1 MRKLILSALIVASA
15 FTTATAQLAMTRSI
29 FNGAYTPIVGGTTS
43 TAVGDDAFQQN
54 IPVGFTFNYLG
65 MPYTQFSVSTNGWM
79 SFANLAAFDAASA
92 NLFTTVSNGTVAPW
106 WDDLATS
113 AIIYQTTGTVGSQ
126 VCTIQW
132 TSLSYYITS
141 TRTINYQVKLYEG
154 TNVIEFWYGAA
165 PTGTLTTSES
175 ASIGIKSMTG
185 GNGQYLDGVT
195 GSAFVGTYF
204 TQSDR
209 WPANN
214 IRFTPGA
221 PAVLAGGTYNVG
233 VGQTYINLNEAVA
246 EINHRG
252 ISGPV
257 TLNLVDAQYDV
268 TPANGS
274 NTFPIF
280 LGPIAGASAVNTTTI
295 TKIGTA
301 AIVQYAG
308 STGGGGA
315 NQATAVAFSTT
326 SEPIIGLVGADY
338 ITLNNLDIRGNVGGQ
353 VVDHG
358 VGIYNSSSNDGATNN
373 TVSNVSVVM
382 NRAITSSRGFV
393 SNVVTV
399 PASAAGA
406 NSNNTFKDFTITSV
420 YAGIQL
426 LGNATFPD
434 LNTQVTRTSCSTY
447 NTIGNPA
454 TANDIGNGTAQT
466 YGILATNQSGFTIS
480 NNSIRNVSGSAIQT
494 DGIVINAFQGTCTVS
509 NNKIQ
514 TIRNFSTTSTTGI
527 AGIRM
532 SHTITGTHTIRV
544 FNNTVSEI
552 TSAYTGVASAARTLK
567 GIFVSGAG
575 GTTAQTYEIYNNAVS
590 IDGSGSLNLSS
601 SCFEVNGAAG
611 PVYKLGNNIFAN
623 FTAAQTGVARHYVY
637 STPTALTLGPVGTVS
652 NNNDVF
658 IANDPGV
665 SGYTGFDGTTA
676 YNTLANWTA
685 AITPAGLET
694 ASLAINPLFVNN
706 ASNLNPGALLLNAAG
721 QIPPVYITVDQ
732 NCAPRVPDNDLG
744 AYIINACSG
753 TPTAGTIT
761 GATSVCSGSGTTL
774 TLTGASSGA
783 GITYQWA
790 SATTNGGPYTTL
802 LGTSTTQV
810 TGPVTV
816 PTYYVV
822 GVGCTVSGQ
831 AVTTLQYTL
840 LVNPLP
846 AVAVMPTN
854 GSYCSG
860 GPSVALTASGASTY
874 TWSPGAGLSATTGAN
889 VNATPAVTTTY
900 TVTGTDGNG
909 CVSTATT
916 SISAGYSPVAVSAT
930 AAPPSVCNG
939 GNSQLQVNSSS
950 GNPLNTYSFTTST
963 GATLDPMVGATT
975 VLNPN
980 NDDTPTAAPAAIGF
994 TFPFNG
1000 TTYTQYSVS
1009 PDGWILLGGAIAT
1022 GDFSNQVTDPT
1033 NIPKIYPYW
1042 DDLATGTTGNVTT
1055 LVTGAAPNRIFI
1067 VQWFVTSPRA
1077 VGGPANATFQCWMYE
1092 TSGVIEFRYGSLA
1105 ASISASCGATAAV
1118 ANYQSITISSN
1129 TVSTSVPNDANNTAP
1144 ASGRMYTLTPPPVA
1158 YSWSPATF
1166 LNSTVISNPLASSV
1180 TATTTYTVVATS
1192 GVCSSTSTVTL
1203 TSGAALSATA
1213 TVNPVSPVC
1222 AGTNVTFTA
1231 TPIGGGA
1238 PFTYSWAG
1246 PNSFTSTSQNPTI
1259 TAVTTAATGTYTVTI
1274 NDGCSSSSVATV
1286 TLTVNGLP
1294 AIAVTPTTGLICLPG
1309 GSPVALSATGGST
1322 YTWLPAI
1329 GLSATN
1335 IANPTANPTTSTT
1348 YTVTGTN
1355 SNGCV
1360 NTATTTITVGAALT
1374 MNSVTA
1380 TPPVVC
1386 SGGSSVLAAN
1396 ATLPTATYCQPTYT
1410 NGTAFGDF
1418 LSSVSVNTL
1427 SNVTGASAT
1436 PYYTLYPASG
1446 NTTTTLTAGTTY
1458 TMTLVAGTYTQN
1470 DLASWIDYDQN
1481 GTLNNPGE
1489 KLGET
1494 NNLAASP
1501 ASTTFVFTVPL
1512 TALNGQ
1518 TRLRVREMD
1527 YGLTNAMDP
1536 CASQSTFGET
1546 EDYIITIVG
1555 GTSPATYAWSPGTFL
1570 SSTTGSPVNAT
1581 GVTAATTYTATATSS
1596 AGCTATGTVTISLP
1610 TALTSTASVSP
1621 ASTVCAGTNVTFTAT
1636 PAGGLPT
1643 YTYAWAGPNSFTAS
1657 TANPT
1662 LNGITTA
1669 GNGTYTCTI
1678 TDNCTST
1685 TTVTVTVTVNALPV
1699 VTLSGN
1705 SSFCIGDSTLL
1716 TGSSGGT
1723 SQWYLNGVAIVGA
1736 TTNTYMAT
1744 AAGVYNM
1751 TKTNLNGCV
1760 DSSAT
1765 GITVVINALPT
1776 VVASASA
1783 TTVCSGD
1790 SITFTGAGATSYTW
1804 SGTVIDAVPFSTTL
1818 GGYYVV
1824 TGTDANSCVNTDSVM
1839 ITVNAL
1845 PVVALGADV
1854 VQCAGSVT
1862 LDAGNVGATY
1872 MWNDSTTAQTLTTST
1887 SGTYYVDVT
1896 DGNTCSSSDTVLV
1909 TINPLPIVTL
1919 GADTVSCGAV
1929 VLDAGNAGSTYMWND
1944 STTAQTLSAGT
1955 SGQYTVEVMDA
1966 NGCMSSDTVN
1976 VTVNTPPVVA
1986 LALASDTACL
1996 NGGMVTLTGGTPA
2009 GGVYSGT
2016 AVSAGMFDPLTAGL
2030 GAYAITY
2037 TYTDSLTGCISS
2049 AVDSVLV
2056 DVCSGTSLPVV
2067 SSGINIY
2074 PNPNLGQFMIDA
2086 SALGN
2091 AQLQVVIYNS
2101 LGQIVDGF
2109 VMNGTHDVNL
2119 TELEGGIYMIRIT
2132 NGDNTTIHRVVKQ

>member
-1 MRKLILSALIVASA
+1 MRKFILSGLIVASA
-15 FTTATAQLAMTRSI
+15 FTTATAQLAMSRSI
-29 FNGAYTPIVGGTTS
+29 FNGVYTPIVGGTAS
-43 TAVGDDAFQQN
+43 TATGDDAFQQN
-54 IPVGFTFNYLG
+54 LPVGFSFSYLG
-65 MPYTQFSVSTNGWM
+65 TPYTQFSVSTNGWL
-79 SFANLAAFDAASA
+79 SFANVASFDAFSPDLYSA
-92 NLFTTVSNGTVAPW
+92 TTSGVVAPW
-106 WDDLATS
+106 WDDLTTS
-113 AIIYQTTGTVGSQ
+113 AIVYQTTGTVGSQ

-132 TSLSYYITS
+132 TSLSYYFTS

-165 PTGTLTTSES
+165 PTGTINNAES
-175 ASIGIKSMTG
+175 ASIGIKSIAG
-185 GNGQYLDGVT
+185 GNGQYIDAVT
-195 GSAFVGTYF
+195 GSSFTGTYF

-221 PAVLAGGTYNVG
+221 PTALAGGTYNVG

-315 NQATAVAFSTT
+315 NQATTGAFTTT

-338 ITLNNLDIRGNVGGQ
+338 VTLNNLDIRGNVGGQ

-382 NRAITSSRGFV
+382 NRVITSSRGFV
-393 SNVVTV
+393 SNVVTA

-406 NSNNTFKDFTITSV
+406 NSNNTFKDFTIKSV

-434 LNTQVTRTSCSTY
+434 INTQVTRTNCATY

-480 NNSIRNVSGSAIQT
+480 NNSIRNVSGSAVQT
-494 DGIVINAFQGTCTVS
+494 DGIVINTFQGTCTVS

-527 AGIRM
+527 SGIRM
-532 SHTITGTHTIRV
+532 SHTTTGTHAIRV
-544 FNNTVSEI
+544 YNNSVSEI
-552 TSAYTGVASAARTLK
+552 TSAYTGVASTARTLK
-567 GIFVSGAG
+567 GIFVNGTA
-575 GTTAQTYEIYNNAVS
+575 GTTTQTYEIYNNSVS
-590 IDGSGSLNLSS
+590 INGSTSPNLSS
-601 SCFEVNGAAG
+601 TCFEVNTTSG
-611 PVYKLGNNIFAN
+611 PVFTVQNNVFAN
-623 FTAAQTGVARHYVY
+623 ATIAQGATAKHFTFNSTSATIIGNTG
-637 STPTALTLGPVGTVS
+637 SVS
-652 NNNDVF
+652 NFNDLY
-658 IANDPGV
+658 ITNDAGV
-665 SGYTGFDGTTA
+665 SGFIGQGNATTYT
-676 YNTLANWTA
+676 TLANWQTA
-685 AITPAGLET
+685 MTQDAN
-694 ASLAINPLFVNN
+694 SLTVDPLFVN
-706 ASNLNPGALLLNAAG
+706 SNSDLNVGALVLNAAATV
-721 QIPPVYITVDQ
+721 PPVYITADL
-732 NCAPRVPDNDLG
+732 NCAPRTPDNDIG
-744 AYIINACSG
+744 AYIIAACSG
-753 TPTAGTIT
+753 MPTAGTIS
-761 GATSVCSGSGTTL
+761 GSSSVCSGSGTTL

-802 LGTSTTQV
+802 LGTSTTQA

-822 GVGCTVSGQ
+822 GVGCTISGQ
-831 AVTTLQYTL
+831 AATTLQYTL

-846 AVAVMPTN
+846 AVAVTPTS
-854 GSYCSG
+854 GSICLPG
-860 GPSVALTASGASTY
+860 GSPVALTASNATTY
-874 TWSPGAGLSATTGAN
+874 AWLPAAGLSSTTISNPTAN
-889 VNATPAVTTTY
+889 PAATTTY

-909 CVSTATT
+909 CVNTATT
-916 SISAGYSPVAVSAT
+916 TITVGEAPSMSSVTAT
-930 AAPPSVCNG
+930 PPSVCSG
-939 GNSQLQVNSSS
+939 DTSQLLTSAA
-950 GNPLNTYSFTTST
+950 TTTSY
-963 GATLDPMVGATT
+963 AVTT
-975 VLNPN
+975 IPYAL
-980 NDDTPTAAPAAIGF
+980 TPTPGV
-994 TFPFNG
+994 G
-1000 TTYTQYSVS
+1000 
-1009 PDGWILLGGAIAT
+1009 
-1022 GDFSNQVTDPT
+1022 
-1033 NIPKIYPYW
+1033 
-1042 DDLATGTTGNVTT
+1042 VTT
-1055 LVTGAAPNRIFI
+1055 LANAGVAVTPLSVGTLDDGGWQNQTIPFNFMYFGTAYTSFAVSSNGFIWLGAGAPTTFTGYSNTFPSAFAARPAIGPLYSDLDFRTVGTI
-1067 VQWFVTSPRA
+1067 NYFVSGTAPFRKLVINWSGGNFYNA
-1077 VGGPANATFQCWMYE
+1077 VGSLNTQLVIYE
-1092 TSGVIEFRYGSLA
+1092 TTNIIEAHTTSSTG
-1105 ASISASCGATAAV
+1105 TNAAV
-1118 ANYQSITISSN
+1118 QGIQNAAGTTAVVAPGRNN
-1129 TVSTSVPNDANNTAP
+1129 VNWTVTVPDANRWSPT
-1144 ASGRMYTLTPPPVA
+1144 GGPVTYA
-1158 YSWSPATF
+1158 WSPATF
-1166 LNSTVISNPLASSV
+1166 LSSTTISNPMANAV
-1180 TATTTYTVVATS
+1180 TATTTYTVTATA
-1192 GVCSSTSTVTL
+1192 GACTSTGTVTL
-1203 TSGAALSATA
+1203 TAGTPLTSSAS
-1213 TVNPVSPVC
+1213 VSPVSPVC
-1222 AGTNVTFTA
+1222 VGTNVTFSA

-1246 PNSFTSTSQNPTI
+1246 PNSFTSTSQSPTI

-1274 NDGCSSSSVATV
+1274 NDGCASSSVATV

-1294 AIAVTPTTGLICLPG
+1294 SVAVTPTTGLICLPG

-1322 YTWLPAI
+1322 YTWLPAT

-1335 IANPTANPTTSTT
+1335 IANPSANPTTSTT
-1348 YTVTGTN
+1348 YTVTGAN

-1374 MNSVTA
+1374 MSSVTA

-1386 SGGSSVLAAN
+1386 SGGSSVLAAS
-1396 ATLPTATYCQPTYT
+1396 ATLPAATYCQPTYS
-1410 NGTAFGDF
+1410 NGTVFGDYV
-1418 LSSVSVNTL
+1418 SSVSVNTL

-1436 PYYTLYPASG
+1436 PFYTLYPASG

-1458 TMTLVAGTYTQN
+1458 TMTLVAGTYTLN

-1494 NNLAASP
+1494 NNLGASP
-1501 ASTTFVFTVPL
+1501 TSTSFVFTVPL

-1518 TRLRVREMD
+1518 TRLRVRDMD

-1536 CASQSTFGET
+1536 CAAQTTFGET

-1555 GTSPATYAWSPGTFL
+1555 GVSPATYVWSPGTFL

-1581 GVTAATTYTATATSS
+1581 GVTATTTYTATATSS
-1596 AGCTATGTVTISLP
+1596 AGCTATGTATISLP

-1621 ASTVCAGTNVTFTAT
+1621 ASTVCAGTNVTFSAT
-1636 PAGGLPT
+1636 PTGGLPT
-1643 YTYAWAGPNSFTAS
+1643 YTYTWAGPNSFTAS

-1662 LNGITTA
+1662 LNSITTA

-1678 TDNCTST
+1678 TDNCTTT
-1685 TTVTVTVTVNALPV
+1685 TTVTVTVTVNTLPV
-1699 VTLSGN
+1699 VALSGN
-1705 SSFCIGDSTLL
+1705 SSFCVGDSTLL

-1723 SQWYLNGVAIVGA
+1723 SQWYLNGVAIVGS
-1736 TTNTYMAT
+1736 TNNTYMASS
-1744 AAGVYNM
+1744 AGVYNM

-1760 DSSAT
+1760 DSSAS
-1765 GITVVINALPT
+1765 GLTVVINALPT

-1790 SITFTGAGATSYTW
+1790 SITFTGAGATSYIW

-1824 TGTDANSCVNTDSVM
+1824 TGTDANSCVNMDSVM

-1862 LDAGNVGATY
+1862 LDAGNAGATY
-1872 MWNDSTTAQTLTTST
+1872 MWSDSSTAQTLTTST

-1896 DGNTCSSSDTVLV
+1896 DGNTCASSDTVVV
-1909 TINPLPIVTL
+1909 TINPLPVVAL
-1919 GADTVSCGAV
+1919 GADTTSCGSI

-1944 STTAQTLSAGT
+1944 STTAQTLAAGT

-1966 NGCMSSDTVN
+1966 NGCMASDTVN

-1996 NGGMVTLTGGTPA
+1996 NGGMVTLSGGTPA
-2009 GGVYSGT
+2009 GGTYSGPS
-2016 AVSAGMFDPLTAGL
+2016 VSGGMFDPLTAGL
-2030 GAYAITY
+2030 GTYAITY
-2037 TYTDSLTGCISS
+2037 TYTDSLTGCVSS

-2056 DVCSGTSLPVV
+2056 DVCNGTSTPVL
-2067 SSGINIY
+2067 SGAINIY

-2109 VMNGTHDVNL
+2109 VMNGTHEVNL
-2119 TELEGGIYMIRIT
+2119 SELEGGIYMIRIT
-2132 NGDNTTIHRVVKQ
+2132 NGETTTIHRVVKQ